1 MRWTPHVTVA
11 AIAERH
17 GALLLVEEAIQG
29 RLVLNQPAGHWE
41 EDESLTDAVQREVL
55 EETGY
60 AFVPE
65 ALIGIYRWDVPDRD
79 LTYLRFV
86 FAGRVG
92 AVPVRETLDHN
103 ILRALWLSPEEL
115 QTEHA
120 RLRSPMVLRCVQDYL
135 AGRRFPLEILS
146 EIP

>member
-11 AIAERH
+11 AIAERE
-17 GALLLVEEAIQG
+17 GALLFVEEAIQG

-41 EDESLTDAVQREVL
+41 EDESLIDAVRREVL

-60 AFVPE
+60 DFVPE

-86 FAGRVG
+86 FVG
-92 AVPVRETLDHN
+92 QVGETPVRETLDGSV
-103 ILRALWLSPEEL
+103 LRALWLSPEEL
-115 QTEHA
+115 RTEHA

-135 AGRRFPLEILS
+135 AGRRFPLEILN

>member
-65 ALIGIYRWDVPDRD
+65 VLIGIYRWDVPDRE

-92 AVPVRETLDHN
+92 AVPIRETLDHN

>member
-11 AIAERH
+11 AIAERE
-17 GALLLVEEAIQG
+17 GALLFVEEAIQG

-41 EDESLTDAVQREVL
+41 EDESLTEAVTREVL

-60 AFVPE
+60 DFAPE
-65 ALIGIYRWDVPDRD
+65 ALVGIYRWRVPDRD

-92 AVPVRETLDHN
+92 TLPSRATLDRN

-120 RLRSPMVLRCVQDYL
+120 RLRTPMVLRGVQDYL
-135 AGRRFPLEILS
+135 AGRRFPLEILN
-146 EIP
+146 EIA

>member
-1 MRWTPHVTVA
+1 
-11 AIAERH
+11 
-17 GALLLVEEAIQG
+17 
-29 RLVLNQPAGHWE
+29 
-41 EDESLTDAVQREVL
+41 
-55 EETGY
+55 
-60 AFVPE
+60 VPE

-92 AVPVRETLDHN
+92 PVPLRETLDHN

>member
-11 AIAERH
+11 AVAERQ
-17 GALLLVEEAIQG
+17 GALLFVEEAIQG

-41 EDESLTDAVQREVL
+41 EDESLTSAVQREVL

-86 FAGRVG
+86 FAGQVG
-92 AVPVRETLDHN
+92 DAPVRETLDRN
-103 ILRALWLSPEEL
+103 ILRTLWLSPEEL
-115 QTEHA
+115 HTEQA

-135 AGRRFPLEILS
+135 AGRRFPLEILN
-146 EIP
+146 EVP

>member
-11 AIAERH
+11 AIAERQ
-17 GALLLVEEAIQG
+17 GTLLLVEEAIGG

-41 EDESLTDAVQREVL
+41 EDESLIDAVQREVL

-60 AFVPE
+60 CFTPE
-65 ALIGIYRWDVPDRD
+65 ALVGIYRWDVPDRD
-79 LTYLRFV
+79 ITYLRFV
-86 FAGRVG
+86 FTGQVG
-92 AVPVRETLDHN
+92 PAPVRQTLDGN
-103 ILRALWLSPEEL
+103 VLRALWLSPEEL

-135 AGRRFPLEILS
+135 AGRRFPLEILN
-146 EIP
+146 EVA

>member
-11 AIAERH
+11 AIAERQ
-17 GALLLVEEAIQG
+17 GALLFVEEAIQG

-41 EDESLTDAVQREVL
+41 EDESLTEAVEREVL

-65 ALIGIYRWDVPDRD
+65 ALIGIYRWEVPDRD

-86 FAGRVG
+86 FAGQVG
-92 AVPVRETLDHN
+92 PTPVRETLDHSV
-103 ILRALWLSPEEL
+103 LRALWLAPEEL
-115 QTEHA
+115 QTESD
-120 RLRSPMVLRCVQDYL
+120 RLRSPMVLRCVEDYL
-135 AGRRFPLEILS
+135 AGRRFPLEILNELS
-146 EIP
+146 

>member
-11 AIAERH
+11 AIAERQ
-17 GALLLVEEAIQG
+17 GTLLLVEEAIGG

-41 EDESLTDAVQREVL
+41 EDESLIDAVQREVL

-60 AFVPE
+60 RFAPE
-65 ALIGIYRWDVPDRD
+65 ALVGIYRWDVPDRD

-86 FAGRVG
+86 FTGQVEPA
-92 AVPVRETLDHN
+92 PVRGTLDHN
-103 ILRALWLSPEEL
+103 VLRALWLSPEEL

-120 RLRSPMVLRCVQDYL
+120 RLRSPMVLRCVEDYL
-135 AGRRFPLEILS
+135 AGRRFPLEILN
-146 EIP
+146 EVA

>member
-11 AIAERH
+11 AIAERQ

>member
-11 AIAERH
+11 AIAERQ
-17 GALLLVEEAIQG
+17 GALLFVEEAIQG

-41 EDESLTDAVQREVL
+41 EGESLTEAVEREVL

-65 ALIGIYRWDVPDRD
+65 ALIGIYRWEVPDRD

-86 FAGRVG
+86 FAGQVG
-92 AVPVRETLDHN
+92 PTPVRETLDHSV
-103 ILRALWLSPEEL
+103 LRALWLAPEEL
-115 QTEHA
+115 QTESD
-120 RLRSPMVLRCVQDYL
+120 RLRSPMVLRCVEDYL
-135 AGRRFPLEILS
+135 AGRRFPLEILNELS
-146 EIP
+146 

>member
-11 AIAERH
+11 AIAERQ

-92 AVPVRETLDHN
+92 PVPVRETLDHN

>member
-11 AIAERH
+11 AIAERQ
-17 GALLLVEEAIQG
+17 GALLFVEEAIAG

-41 EDESLTDAVQREVL
+41 EDESLIDAVRREVL

-60 AFVPE
+60 GFAPE
-65 ALIGIYRWDVPDRD
+65 ALTGIYRWDVPDRD

-86 FAGRVG
+86 FAGEVG
-92 AVPVRETLDHN
+92 IAPVRDTLDRN
-103 ILRALWLSPEEL
+103 ILRTLWLSPEEL
-115 QTEHA
+115 AAERA

-146 EIP
+146 EIS

>member
-17 GALLLVEEAIQG
+17 GTLLLVEEAIQG

-41 EDESLTDAVQREVL
+41 DGESLIEAVRREVL

-60 AFVPE
+60 EFTAE
-65 ALIGIYRWDVPDRD
+65 ALVGIYRWDVPNRD

-86 FAGRVG
+86 FAGLVDEM
-92 AVPVRETLDHN
+92 PVRGTLDRN
-103 ILRALWLSPEEL
+103 ILRALWLSPEEIE
-115 QTEHA
+115 TERA
-120 RLRSPMVLRCVQDYL
+120 RLRSPMVLRCIHDYL
-135 AGRRFPLEILS
+135 AGRRFPLEILNEVS
-146 EIP
+146 

>member
-86 FAGRVG
+86 FAGSVSPE
-92 AVPVRETLDHN
+92 PVRDTLDHN
-103 ILRALWLSPEEL
+103 ILRTVWLTPEEL
-115 QTEHA
+115 HA
-120 RLRSPMVLRCVQDYL
+120 EADRLRSPMVLRCLQDYL
-135 AGRRFPLEILS
+135 AGRRFPLVLLGEV
-146 EIP
+146 P

>member
-11 AIAERH
+11 AIAERQ
-17 GALLLVEEAIQG
+17 GALLFVEEAIGG

-60 AFVPE
+60 AFLPQ
-65 ALIGIYRWDVPDRD
+65 ALVGIYRWDVPDRD

-86 FAGRVG
+86 FAGQVG
-92 AVPVRETLDHN
+92 LSPVRETLDRN
-103 ILRALWLSPEEL
+103 ILRTLWLSPEEL

-120 RLRSPMVLRCVQDYL
+120 RLRTPMVLRCVQDYL
-135 AGRRFPLEILS
+135 AGRRFPLELLS
-146 EIP
+146 EVT

>member
-11 AIAERH
+11 AIAERQ
-17 GALLLVEEAIQG
+17 GALLFVEEAIQG

-41 EDESLTDAVQREVL
+41 EDESLADAVQREVL
-55 EETGY
+55 EETGFTF
-60 AFVPE
+60 APT

-86 FAGRVG
+86 FAGEVG
-92 AVPVRETLDHN
+92 ETPVRETLDHN
-103 ILRALWLSPEEL
+103 ILRTLWLSPEEL
-115 QTEHA
+115 QAEQA

-135 AGRRFPLEILS
+135 AGRRFPLEILN
-146 EIP
+146 EVP

>member
-11 AIAERH
+11 AIAERQ
-17 GALLLVEEAIQG
+17 GTLLLVEEAIGG

-41 EDESLTDAVQREVL
+41 EDESLIDAVQREVL

-60 AFVPE
+60 RFTPE
-65 ALIGIYRWDVPDRD
+65 ALVGIYRWNVPDRD

-86 FAGRVG
+86 FTGRVG
-92 AVPVRETLDHN
+92 PAPVRQTLDGN
-103 ILRALWLSPEEL
+103 VLRTLWLSCEEL
-115 QTEHA
+115 ETERA

-135 AGRRFPLEILS
+135 AGRRFPLEILN
-146 EIP
+146 EVA

>member
-11 AIAERH
+11 AIAERE
-17 GALLLVEEAIQG
+17 GALLFVEEAIQG

-41 EDESLTDAVQREVL
+41 EDESLTEAVTREVL

-60 AFVPE
+60 DFAPE
-65 ALIGIYRWDVPDRD
+65 ALVGIYRWRVPDRD

-92 AVPVRETLDHN
+92 TLPSRATLDRN
-103 ILRALWLSPEEL
+103 ILRPLWLSPEEL

-120 RLRSPMVLRCVQDYL
+120 RLRTPMVLRGVQDYL
-135 AGRRFPLEILS
+135 AGRRFPLEILN
-146 EIP
+146 EIA

>member
-11 AIAERH
+11 AIAERE
-17 GALLLVEEAIQG
+17 GALLFVEEAIQG

-41 EDESLTDAVQREVL
+41 EGESLIDAVRREVL

-60 AFVPE
+60 DFVPE
-65 ALIGIYRWDVPDRD
+65 SLIGIYRWDVPDRD

-86 FAGRVG
+86 FVG
-92 AVPVRETLDHN
+92 QVGETPVRETLDCSV
-103 ILRALWLSPEEL
+103 LRALWLSPEEL
-115 QTEHA
+115 RTEHA

-135 AGRRFPLEILS
+135 AGRRFPLEILN

>member
-11 AIAERH
+11 AIAERQ

-92 AVPVRETLDHN
+92 AIPVRETLDHN